1 MQRHDEQK
9 ESVGW
14 SCVRMARRP
23 HDGKVKRM
31 NSQQAP
37 IVIKI
42 GGGEGI
48 EITAILG
55 EIAELV
61 RGGQPVVLVHGGSHE
76 TNVLSAKLGVEAR
89 FITSPSGHTSRR
101 TDRATLEIFEMVYC
115 GKINKAVVESL
126 RALRVDAIGLSGIDG
141 GIWRGKRKDAIRAI
155 QEGRTVI
162 IRDDLTG
169 TVEHVDR
176 ALLQLLLDNGRTP
189 VLTPPA
195 ITDEGVAINVDA
207 DRAAARTAAALG
219 ARELYLLS
227 NVPGVLRDPA
237 DATSIIS
244 RATGEAMETVRHAA
258 KGRMKNKV
266 LAAEEAML
274 GGVGRVVIGSANG
287 VGALARARAG
297 AGTVLE
303 GAML

>member
-1 MQRHDEQK
+1 MQT
-9 ESVGW
+9 
-14 SCVRMARRP
+14 P
-23 HDGKVKRM
+23 
-31 NSQQAP
+31 P

-48 EITAILG
+48 EIAPILA
-55 EIAELV
+55 EIEQLV
-61 RGGQPVVLVHGGSHE
+61 RSGQPVILVHGGSHE
-76 TNVLSAKLGVEAR
+76 TNVLSARLGIEAR

-115 GKINKAVVESL
+115 GKINKTIVESL
-126 RALRVDAIGLSGIDG
+126 RAQRVDAIGLSGIDG

-155 QEGRTVI
+155 EEGRTVI

-176 ALLQLLLDNGRTP
+176 ELLNMLLANGRTP

-195 ITDEGVAINVDA
+195 ITDDGIAINVDA
-207 DRAAARTAAALG
+207 DRAAARTAAAIG
-219 ARELYLLS
+219 ASELYLLS
-227 NVPGVLRDPA
+227 NVPGVLRDHVDPSSLITHA
-237 DATSIIS
+237 NS
-244 RATGEAMETVRHAA
+244 ETLSDVRDAA

-274 GGVGRVVIGSANG
+274 GGVSRVVIGSANG
-287 VGALARARAG
+287 ANALTRAREG
-297 AGTVLE
+297 AGTVFE
-303 GAML
+303 GALL

>member
-1 MQRHDEQK
+1 MHT
-9 ESVGW
+9 S
-14 SCVRMARRP
+14 
-23 HDGKVKRM
+23 
-31 NSQQAP
+31 P

-48 EITAILG
+48 EIAPILA
-55 EIAELV
+55 EIAQLV
-61 RGGQPVVLVHGGSHE
+61 RSGQPVVLVHGGSHE
-76 TNVLSAKLGVEAR
+76 TNVLSARLGVEAR

-115 GKINKAVVESL
+115 GKINKAIVESL
-126 RALRVDAIGLSGIDG
+126 RAQRVDAIGLSGIDG

-155 QEGRTVI
+155 EEGRTVI

-169 TVEHVDR
+169 TVEHVDHD
-176 ALLQLLLDNGRTP
+176 LLQMLLANGRTP

-195 ITDEGVAINVDA
+195 ITDEGTALNVDA

-219 ARELYLLS
+219 ASELYLLS

-237 DATSIIS
+237 NAGSLIA
-244 RATGEAMETVRHAA
+244 RASGDTLATVRDAA

-266 LAAEEAML
+266 LAAEEALL
-274 GGVGRVVIGSANG
+274 GGVGRIVIGSANG
-287 VGALARARAG
+287 ANALTRAREG
-297 AGTVLE
+297 AGTVFE

>member
-1 MQRHDEQK
+1 MYT
-9 ESVGW
+9 S
-14 SCVRMARRP
+14 
-23 HDGKVKRM
+23 
-31 NSQQAP
+31 P

-48 EITAILG
+48 EITPILS
-55 EIAELV
+55 EIAQLV
-61 RGGQPVVLVHGGSHE
+61 QSGQPVVLVHGGSHE
-76 TNVLSAKLGVEAR
+76 TNVLSARLGIEAR

-115 GKINKAVVESL
+115 GKINKAIVESL
-126 RALRVDAIGLSGIDG
+126 RAERVDAIGLSGIDG

-155 QEGRTVI
+155 EEGRTVI

-169 TVEHVDR
+169 TVDHVDR
-176 ALLQLLLDNGRTP
+176 DLLQMLLANGRTP

-195 ITDEGVAINVDA
+195 ITEEGIAINVDA

-219 ARELYLLS
+219 ASELYLLS
-227 NVPGVLRDPA
+227 NVRGVLRDPA
-237 DATSIIS
+237 DSESLIA
-244 RATGEAMETVRHAA
+244 RASEDSMASVRDAA

-266 LAAEEAML
+266 LAAEEAL
-274 GGVGRVVIGSANG
+274 AGGVTRVVIGSANG
-287 VGALARARAG
+287 PAALTRARKG
-297 AGTVLE
+297 AGTVFE